1 MKKLTGW
8 LLVLL
13 LVLSSLSY
21 AVADAP
27 IDEFWGKPTY
37 VYGAGLTEEQI
48 LQTAGLLGIANI
60 ENVNPVKISAAD
72 LKRYIGG
79 SPQDASMISSALV
92 TRHDDGFGVQ
102 VKVLTPD
109 NISEITPDMY
119 ANAAITSGVTNAEV
133 AIGAY
138 RRVTGESALAG
149 IFKAFEA
156 NGEVLDTT
164 RMELGQD
171 ELETVNDI
179 SQQNK
184 DKTDFDLDK
193 FNQVI
198 IEIKQQLAALKET
211 TGKLATK
218 EDIERIINEALTK
231 YDLAQVVTR
240 EQIEKLL
247 GFFEKYQSS
256 GAIDTAA
263 VKEQLTEL
271 SKNVTDKIKDLV
283 GEAEAQ
289 GIFAKIVQFFSELF
303 QGIIDLFKSVG

>member
-1 MKKLTGW
+1 MKRLTVGG

-13 LVLSSLSY
+13 LYSNLSFALG
-21 AVADAP
+21 DAP
-27 IDEFWGKPTY
+27 IDEYWGKPTY
-37 VYGAGLTEEQI
+37 VYGAGLTEEQTI
-48 LQTAGLLGIANI
+48 QTAGLLGIQNLDD
-60 ENVNPVKISAAD
+60 VNRVKISAAD

-79 SPQDASMISSALV
+79 SPQDAGMISSALV
-92 TRHDDGFGVQ
+92 IRQVKGFGVQ

-109 NISEITPDMY
+109 NITEITPEMY
-119 ANAAITSGVTNAEV
+119 ANAAITSGVTDAEV

-171 ELETVNDI
+171 ELVTVNDI
-179 SQQNK
+179 SQENK
-184 DKTDFDLDK
+184 DNSAFDMDK

-198 IEIKQQLAALKET
+198 IEIKQQLAELKQSS
-211 TGKLATK
+211 GKLATK
-218 EDIERIINEALTK
+218 EDIERIIGEALAK
-231 YDLAQVVTR
+231 YDLSQVVSR
-240 EQIEKLL
+240 EQIDKMLS
-247 GFFEKYQSS
+247 FFEKYQNS

-263 VKEQLTEL
+263 VKEQLSEL
-271 SKNVTDKIKDLV
+271 SKNVTEKIKDMV

-289 GIFAKIVQFFSELF
+289 GIFARIVQFFSELF
-303 QGIIDLFKSVG
+303 QGIIDLFKSLG

>member
-1 MKKLTGW
+1 MKKLTGG
-8 LLVLL
+8 LLIMLIM
-13 LVLSSLSY
+13 LSSLSY
-21 AVADAP
+21 AMADAP
-27 IDEFWGKPTY
+27 IDEMWGKPTY
-37 VYGAGLTEEQI
+37 VYGAGLNEAQI
-48 LQTAGLLGIANI
+48 QETATLLGIRNM
-60 ENVNPVKISAAD
+60 EDVNRVKITAAD

-79 SPQDASMISSALV
+79 NPQDASMISSALV
-92 TRHDDGFGVQ
+92 TRHDEKYGVQ

-109 NISEITPDMY
+109 NISQITPEMY

-156 NGEVLDTT
+156 NGEVLDTS

-179 SQQNK
+179 SQENK
-184 DKTDFDLDK
+184 DKQSFDVDK

-198 IEIKQQLAALKET
+198 IEIKQQLAELKET

-218 EDIERIINEALTK
+218 EDIEKIINDALAK
-231 YDLAQVVTR
+231 YDLAKVVSA
-240 EQIEKLL
+240 EQIQKLL
-247 GFFEKYQSS
+247 SFFEKYQSS

-263 VKEQLTEL
+263 VKEQLGEL
-271 SKNVTDKIKDLV
+271 SKTVTDKIKDIV

-289 GIFAKIVQFFSELF
+289 GIIEKVMQFFAELF
-303 QGIIDLFKSVG
+303 QAIIDFFKSLG